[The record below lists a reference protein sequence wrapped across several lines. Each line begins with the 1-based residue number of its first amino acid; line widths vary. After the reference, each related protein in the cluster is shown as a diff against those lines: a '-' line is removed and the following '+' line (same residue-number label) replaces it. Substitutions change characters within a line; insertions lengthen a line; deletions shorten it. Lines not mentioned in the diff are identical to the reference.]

1 MGVVNSKL
9 LVVVVT
15 VEVTTILAGVVSFQV
30 VLSVVIVGD
39 FEVVASD
46 SGVSEVV
53 LISAVASAV
62 VLFKSS

>member
-9 LVVVVT
+9 LEVVAI
-15 VEVTTILAGVVSFQV
+15 VEVTTVLAGVVSFQV

-39 FEVVASD
+39 FEVVDSD
-46 SGVSEVV
+46 SVVSEVV